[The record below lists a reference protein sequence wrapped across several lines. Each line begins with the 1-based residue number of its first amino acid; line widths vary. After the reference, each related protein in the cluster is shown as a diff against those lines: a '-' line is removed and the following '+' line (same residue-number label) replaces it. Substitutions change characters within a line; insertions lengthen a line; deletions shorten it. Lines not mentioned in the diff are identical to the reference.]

1 MTSDQKIERL
11 HEIRDAFPGRSAAAQ
26 RTRIQE
32 ALREFPVTT
41 FEAMRHLDC
50 FDPRPRVLELRR
62 GGAWIITNRIRIET
76 ESGDSHTIGQYVL
89 MASTKRGRS
98 DGGAV

>member
-1 MTSDQKIERL
+1 MTSDQKIKRL
-11 HEIRDAFPGRSAAAQ
+11 HEIRDSLPGRSSVAQ

-50 FDPRPRVLELRR
+50 FDPRPRVMELRR
-62 GGAWIITNRIRIET
+62 QGCWIITNRIRIET

-89 MASTKRGRS
+89 MASVKRGRT
-98 DGGAV
+98 DEGGV

>member
-1 MTSDQKIERL
+1 MTSNQKIKRL
-11 HEIRDAFPGRSAAAQ
+11 HEIRDASPGRSGAAQ
-26 RTRIQE
+26 RTRILE

-62 GGAWIITNRIRIET
+62 KGLNIITNRIRIET
-76 ESGDSHTIGQYVL
+76 ESGDVHTVGQYAL
-89 MASTKRGRS
+89 LASPQGDLFGRG
-98 DGGAV
+98 AT